1 MLNYK
6 MTIQDLLAD
15 ECFINYCK
23 GAPAKDVDFWKD
35 YLLQHPE
42 HVETAELARE
52 KFLFLF
58 NAMAHADLM
67 EQEARLIEKLNNP
80 EQATILTLD
89 GSRPANTRKRT
100 ILLRLAVAATLVAL
114 VSTVVFRTLHTQ
126 DKKEGRLF
134 ATANGERKN
143 IQLSDGT
150 IVNLN
155 AGSVLRMDPAY
166 GISTREIYLEGEAF
180 FDVKHN
186 RKLPFIVHTDEMD
199 VKALGTAFDVRA
211 YRDEK
216 ITETALIRGSIEV
229 TLKEN
234 HNRKMVLSP
243 NHKIAWNKSK
253 QHIVSVDSVAAA
265 PASVKSNYGIPQ
277 EIVVMDRGE
286 IKEIAWKENR
296 LVFENELFS
305 DIAMLLE
312 RWYGVKLVFTDD
324 EIRNYRFTG
333 LFEKEDLQAVLN
345 FLKESRPFH
354 FKIENNETVTVYLSK

>member
-6 MTIQDLLAD
+6 MNITELLAD
-15 ECFINYCK
+15 ESFINYCK
-23 GAPAKDVDFWKD
+23 GTPPKDVAYWKD
-35 YLLQHPE
+35 YLQQHPE
-42 HVETAELARE
+42 YIETAALAKE

-67 EQEARLIEKLNNP
+67 EQEARLIEKLNYP
-80 EQATILTLD
+80 EQATIIPLD
-89 GSRPANTRKRT
+89 GARSINTWNRSFFLK
-100 ILLRLAVAATLVAL
+100 LAVAATLLAVVGTVAFRMF
-114 VSTVVFRTLHTQ
+114 STH
-126 DKKEGRLF
+126 DKPQGRVF

-155 AGSVLRMDPAY
+155 AGSVVTTDADF
-166 GISTREIYLEGEAF
+166 GISSREIHLEGEAF

-186 RKLPFIVHTDEMD
+186 EDLPFIVHTAEMD

-243 NHKIAWNKSK
+243 NHKIAWNKSTMNMMN
-253 QHIVSVDSVAAA
+253 VDSVAG
-265 PASVKSNYGIPQ
+265 PATAKPHYGVPEKI
-277 EIVVMDRGE
+277 VMDRGE

-305 DIAMLLE
+305 DIALLLE
-312 RWYGVKLVFTDD
+312 RWYGVRIVFTEDQ
-324 EIRNYRFTG
+324 IRNYRFTG

-345 FLKESRPFH
+345 FLKESRSFH
-354 FKIENNETVTVYLSK
+354 YKIENNETVTVYLSK

>member
-1 MLNYK
+1 MN
-6 MTIQDLLAD
+6 IPDLLAD
-15 ECFINYCK
+15 ESFINYCK
-23 GAPAKDVDFWKD
+23 GTSSEDVEYWKN

-42 HVETAELARE
+42 NAETIELARD
-52 KFLFLF
+52 KFLLLF

-67 EQEARLIEKLNNP
+67 EQEARLIEKLNYP
-80 EQATILTLD
+80 EQAAVIQLD
-89 GSRPANTRKRT
+89 RVRSVNRWKRT
-100 ILLRLAVAATLVAL
+100 FLLRLSVAATLLAL
-114 VSTVVFRTLHTQ
+114 VGLVVFWVLRRQ
-126 DKKEGRLF
+126 DKQEGRVF

-150 IVNLN
+150 LVNLN
-155 AGSVLRMDPAY
+155 AGSVVRMDPDF
-166 GISTREIYLEGEAF
+166 GISSREVYLEGEAF

-186 RKLPFIVHTDEMD
+186 QKLPFIVHTAEMD
-199 VKALGTAFDVRA
+199 VRALGTAFDVRA

-216 ITETALIRGSIEV
+216 ITETALIRGLVEV

-243 NHKIAWNKSK
+243 NHKIAWNKSAI
-253 QHIVSVDSVAAA
+253 HIMNTDSAMAEPISGKA
-265 PASVKSNYGIPQ
+265 HYGVP
-277 EIVVMDRGE
+277 EKIVVMDRGE

-296 LVFENELFS
+296 LVFDNELFS

-312 RWYGVKLVFTDD
+312 RWYGVHIVFNDD

-333 LFEKEDLQAVLN
+333 LFEKEDLEAVLN

-354 FKIENNETVTVYLSK
+354 FEIENETETVYLSK

>member
-1 MLNYK
+1 MN
-6 MTIQDLLAD
+6 IPDLLAD
-15 ECFINYCK
+15 ESFINYCK
-23 GAPAKDVDFWKD
+23 GTPSEDVEYWKN

-42 HVETAELARE
+42 NAETIELARD

-67 EQEARLIEKLNNP
+67 EQEARLIEKLNYP
-80 EQATILTLD
+80 EQAAIIPLD
-89 GSRPANTRKRT
+89 RVRPVNGWRRT
-100 ILLRLAVAATLVAL
+100 FLLRLGIAATLVAL
-114 VSTVVFRTLHTQ
+114 VGMVVFRVLRTQ
-126 DKKEGRLF
+126 DKQEGRVF
-134 ATANGERKN
+134 ATANGERKT

-150 IVNLN
+150 LVNLN
-155 AGSVLRMDPAY
+155 AGSVVRMDPDF
-166 GISTREIYLEGEAF
+166 GISSREVYLEGEAF

-186 RKLPFIVHTDEMD
+186 QKLPFIVHTAEMD

-216 ITETALIRGSIEV
+216 ITETALIRGLVEV

-243 NHKIAWNKSK
+243 NHKIAWNKSA
-253 QHIVSVDSVAAA
+253 IRIMNTDSAVAEPSSA
-265 PASVKSNYGIPQ
+265 KSHFGVP
-277 EIVVMDRGE
+277 EKIVVMDRGE

-312 RWYGVKLVFTDD
+312 RWYGVQIVFNDD

-333 LFEKEDLQAVLN
+333 LFEKEDLEAVLN
-345 FLKESRPFH
+345 FLKESRSFH
-354 FKIENNETVTVYLSK
+354 FKIENETETVYLSK